1 MTSTRKNTLAL
12 VVLMILLG
20 VTLEAAYLDL
30 GVLHT
35 PAAMLIGLAKAVL
48 IVLIFMRLRPSE
60 PLVMLAFTAGLF
72 WLLIMFTLTLG
83 DYFTRS

>member
-1 MTSTRKNTLAL
+1 MTSTRKNALAL

-20 VTLEAAYLDL
+20 VTLKSAYLDL

-35 PAAMLIGLAKAVL
+35 PAAMLIGLVKAVL
-48 IVLIFMRLRPSE
+48 IVLIFMRLRPSG
-60 PLVMLAFTAGLF
+60 PLVMLAFAAGLF

-83 DYFTRS
+83 DYFTRV